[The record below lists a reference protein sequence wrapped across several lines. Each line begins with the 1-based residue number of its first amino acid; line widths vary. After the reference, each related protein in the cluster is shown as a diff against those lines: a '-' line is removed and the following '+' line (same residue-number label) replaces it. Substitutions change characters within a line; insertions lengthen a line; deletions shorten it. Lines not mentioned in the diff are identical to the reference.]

1 MMVGVNSGGGMNLT
15 RTLLFVTSL
24 VLLPAC
30 AGNAGWLDDLDAAL
44 NKQGTVKSPSQEQMV
59 SAVREALEQGSRRAV
74 NTLGKR
80 NGFLGNPKV
89 RIPVP
94 SQLRGIEQG
103 MRQLGHGKTADA
115 FITSLNRA
123 AETATPQAKEILVGA
138 IRKMSVQDAVN
149 IIRGPDNAA
158 TTYFRN
164 KTDKRLTKAMLPIVT
179 KATDKV
185 DVTRSYK
192 NMLKQAG
199 PLAAFIDLK
208 QLDIDAYV
216 TRKTLDGLFLVVAEE
231 EKRIRK
237 EPVARTTD
245 LLKQV
250 FGGGW

>member
-1 MMVGVNSGGGMNLT
+1 MNLT
-15 RTLLFVTSL
+15 RTMLFITSL
-24 VLLPAC
+24 VFLPAC
-30 AGNAGWLDDLDAAL
+30 AGNAGWLDDLGAEL
-44 NKQGTVKSPSQEQMV
+44 QKQSASKPPSQQQMV

-94 SQLRGIEQG
+94 SQLRGIEKTI
-103 MRQLGHGKTADA
+103 RQLGQGKTADA

-123 AETATPQAKEILVGA
+123 AEVATPQAKKILVGA
-138 IRKMSVQDAVN
+138 IREMSVQDVLN
-149 IIRGPDNAA
+149 IVRGSDNAA

-164 KTDKRLTKAMLPIVT
+164 KTNKQLTRAMLPIVA

-192 NMLKQAG
+192 NMIKQAG
-199 PLAAFIDLK
+199 PLASFVDLK
-208 QLDIDAYV
+208 SLDIDAYV
-216 TRKTLDGLFLVVAEE
+216 TRQSLDGLFLLIAEE

-245 LLKQV
+245 LLKKV

>member
-1 MMVGVNSGGGMNLT
+1 MK
-15 RTLLFVTSL
+15 RTKAFFFVVSL

-30 AGNAGWLDDLDAAL
+30 TGSAGWLDDLDAAL
-44 NKQGTVKSPSQEQMV
+44 NKQSTARAPSQQQMV

-74 NTLGKR
+74 SSLGRR

-94 SQLRGIEQG
+94 SQLRGIEKT

-115 FITSLNRA
+115 FVTSLNRA
-123 AETATPQAKEILVGA
+123 AEVATPQAKKILVGA
-138 IRKMSVQDAVN
+138 IRKMSVQDVLN
-149 IIRGPDNAA
+149 IVRGPDNAA

-164 KTDKRLTKAMLPIVT
+164 KTNKQLTRAMLPIVT

-199 PLAAFIDLK
+199 PLTSFVDLK
-208 QLDIDAYV
+208 SLDIDAYV
-216 TRKTLDGLFLVVAEE
+216 TRKSLDGLFLLIAEE

-245 LLKQV
+245 LLKKV